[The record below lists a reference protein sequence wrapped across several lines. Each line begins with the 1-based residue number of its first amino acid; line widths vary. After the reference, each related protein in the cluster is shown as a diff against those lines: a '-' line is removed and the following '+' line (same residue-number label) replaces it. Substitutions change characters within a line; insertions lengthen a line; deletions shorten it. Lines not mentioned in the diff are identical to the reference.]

1 MLRRVLTTVAV
12 LLALLGGL
20 LATPAAPAQADTKPL
35 PVPYSFLPNAAFGG
49 MPGANAPGTNDF
61 DCRPTAAHP
70 RPVILLHGIL
80 GNRSTNWQTYGPLLK
95 NSGYCVFS
103 LTYGVEYDVT
113 PVNLFGG
120 LDDMRVSARQLKR
133 FVKKVLTATGATK
146 VDLVGHSEG
155 TLMPQWYIKY
165 LGGAKKVENFVGLAS
180 AFKGTGVASVSDLV
194 AGVLPDGILPTGC
207 RSCLQFSPTS
217 RFMKKLHEG
226 GMVQPGVRYTSIVTK
241 YDELVLPYTNGT
253 LPGVTNVVLQDVC
266 KQDYSEHFQIA
277 SSRNAA
283 QVVLNALDPEHP
295 RPIRCALVLPFVGE
309 LIPGLL

>member
-1 MLRRVLTTVAV
+1 MLRRALTTVAV

-20 LATPAAPAQADTKPL
+20 LAAPPARADTKPL

-49 MPGANAPGTNDF
+49 MPGADAPGTNDF
-61 DCRPTAAHP
+61 TCRPTAAHP
-70 RPVILLHGIL
+70 RPVILVHGLL
-80 GNRSTNWQTYGPLLK
+80 GNRSTNWQTYGPLLR
-95 NSGYCVFS
+95 NNGYCVFA

-120 LDDMRVSARQLKR
+120 VDDMRVSARQLKR
-133 FVKKVLTATGATK
+133 FVKKVLAATGASK

-155 TLMPQWYIKY
+155 TVMPQWYLKF
-165 LGGAKKVENFVGLAS
+165 LGGAKKVENYVGLAS
-180 AFKGTGVASVSDLV
+180 AYRGTGVAALGNLV
-194 AGVLPDGILPTGC
+194 AGILPDGMLPTGC

-217 RFMKKLHEG
+217 SFMRKLHRG
-226 GMVQPGVRYTSIVTK
+226 GMLQPGVHYTSIVTK

-309 LIPGLL
+309 LVPGLL

>member
-1 MLRRVLTTVAV
+1 MLRRALTTVAV

-20 LATPAAPAQADTKPL
+20 LAAPPAQADTKPL

-61 DCRPTAAHP
+61 TCKPTAAHP

-95 NSGYCVFS
+95 NNGYCVFS

-120 LDDMRVSARQLKR
+120 LDDMRVSARQLKK
-133 FVKKVLTATGATK
+133 FVKKVLRATGATK

-155 TLMPQWYIKY
+155 TLMPQWYLKF
-165 LGGAKKVENFVGLAS
+165 LGGARKVENFVGLAS
-180 AFKGTGVASVSDLV
+180 AFKGTGVASVSGLV
-194 AGVLPDGILPTGC
+194 AGILPDGILPTGC

-217 RFMKKLHEG
+217 GFMRKLHEG

-253 LPGVTNVVLQDVC
+253 LPGINNVVLQDVC

>member
-1 MLRRVLTTVAV
+1 MLRRALTTVAV
-12 LLALLGGL
+12 LLALLGAL
-20 LATPAAPAQADTKPL
+20 LAAPPAHADTKPL

-61 DCRPTAAHP
+61 SCKPTAAHP
-70 RPVILLHGIL
+70 RPVVLVHGLL

-95 NSGYCVFS
+95 NNGYCVFS

-120 LDDMRVSARQLKR
+120 VDDMRVSARQLKR
-133 FVKKVLTATGATK
+133 FVTRVLAATGATK

-155 TLMPQWYIKY
+155 TVMPQWYLKF
-165 LGGAKKVENFVGLAS
+165 LGGAKRVENYVGLAS
-180 AFKGTGVASVSDLV
+180 AYRGTGAAALGNLV
-194 AGVLPDGILPTGC
+194 AGILPDGMLPTGC
-207 RSCLQFSPTS
+207 RSCLQFSPSST
-217 RFMKKLHEG
+217 FMRRLHEG
-226 GMVQPGVRYTSIVTK
+226 GMLQPGVTYTSIVTK

-283 QVVLNALDPEHP
+283 QLVLNALDPEHP

-309 LIPGLL
+309 LLPGLL